1 MHILLA
7 GNWLDFSA
15 PDNCKSGHDACHNS
29 PSRSQIVFSLSWFLM
44 ALGLPCPAVLPV
56 IKFLIMLDSAYFDD
70 PLGVGITF
78 SEDSMFSSAVGKQQK
93 L

>member
-1 MHILLA
+1 
-7 GNWLDFSA
+7 
-15 PDNCKSGHDACHNS
+15 
-29 PSRSQIVFSLSWFLM
+29 M

-78 SEDSMFSSAVGKQQK
+78 NEDFGVCSLLWWESSKSCKFLLSLCVGETQAT
-93 L
+93 LRPMH

>member
-1 MHILLA
+1 
-7 GNWLDFSA
+7 
-15 PDNCKSGHDACHNS
+15 
-29 PSRSQIVFSLSWFLM
+29 M
-44 ALGLPCPAVLPV
+44 ALGLPCPAVLTV